1 MTLHINSSTLM
12 GFNNNTATVFFGEN
26 ARKAS
31 KVLDRQTET
40 NSRGIEYLLIPERQR
55 DVVYPKLV
63 KAGYKLAILD
73 D

>member
-1 MTLHINSSTLM
+1 MTLHISSSTLT
-12 GFNNNTATVFFGEN
+12 GFNNGTGTIFFGDN

-31 KVLDRQTET
+31 KVLNRQTET
-40 NSRGIEYLLIPERQR
+40 TVKGAEYLLIPERQR